1 MKFVAYGF
9 VVCLSTGLTAC
20 APAPTHM
27 TDPVDIALKTCGL
40 GVSTQSANVFK
51 AAYEIAAKKSSVEF
65 NRTMSQSIDTQ
76 EAVVLKAIGE
86 KSPEAAKAVLAEIK
100 DMRECVLSQASALR
114 PSSRQDLL
122 EQCRKD
128 VEHRISPD
136 PNVHEGTLRYWS
148 QVVGDKAYRAD
159 MPVMHGT
166 YEKIGGGTLFGD
178 TSFDVK
184 AQCDIRNGRLNN
196 VIDLDPSR

>member
-1 MKFVAYGF
+1 MHHLARVLCVGVA
-9 VVCLSTGLTAC
+9 VATSAC
-20 APAPTHM
+20 APTPTRL
-27 TDPVDIALKTCGL
+27 TDPVDVALKTCGL
-40 GVSTQSANVFK
+40 GISTQSANVFK

-86 KSPEAAKAVLAEIK
+86 KSPEAAKGVLAEIK
-100 DMRECVLSQASALR
+100 DMRECVLSQTSALR
-114 PSSRQDLL
+114 PASRLDLL

-136 PNVHEGTLRYWS
+136 PNIHEGALKYWT
-148 QVVGDKAYRAD
+148 QMVDDKAYRAD
-159 MPVMHGT
+159 MPVMRGRF
-166 YEKIGGGTLFGD
+166 ESIGGGGLFGD

-184 AQCDIRNGRLNN
+184 ARCDIRGDRLNN
-196 VIDLDPSR
+196 VVDLDPSR